1 MSVPTLIMR
10 RSGDKLVP
18 VTEWDREHLLEI
30 PEGKDLSVKTSRSR
44 SSKQHRL
51 FWSLMKIVVDNHPYY
66 LRPEQLVEWLKVR
79 LGYVEEVMFHDGGM
93 MTKVSS
99 ISFSSMGQDDFQ
111 KFFNLALHV
120 IISEVAPIGREQLLK
135 EVEAVLGEKME
146 SWVAQ

>member
-1 MSVPTLIMR
+1 MSIPTLIMR

-111 KFFNLALHV
+111 KFLTAKLTQAPKISNVKTSLNIRSTKSLPGIPFEA
-120 IISEVAPIGREQLLK
+120 II
-135 EVEAVLGEKME
+135 
-146 SWVAQ
+146 

>member
-1 MSVPTLIMR
+1 
-10 RSGDKLVP
+10 
-18 VTEWDREHLLEI
+18 
-30 PEGKDLSVKTSRSR
+30 
-44 SSKQHRL
+44 
-51 FWSLMKIVVDNHPYY
+51 MKIVVDNHPYY

-120 IISEVAPIGREQLLK
+120 IISEVVPIDRDQLLK

>member
-1 MSVPTLIMR
+1 MR

-18 VTEWDREHLLEI
+18 VTEWDRDHLLEI

-120 IISEVAPIGREQLLK
+120 IIFET
-135 EVEAVLGEKME
+135 
-146 SWVAQ
+146 